1 MIQSTG
7 GQLILDLRLIS
18 CSQLIYDTIQAVP
31 DLVNYEP
38 HVLQYC
44 TEIVPE

>member
-7 GQLILDLRLIS
+7 GQLILDLRLI
-18 CSQLIYDTIQAVP
+18 SQLIYDTIQAVP